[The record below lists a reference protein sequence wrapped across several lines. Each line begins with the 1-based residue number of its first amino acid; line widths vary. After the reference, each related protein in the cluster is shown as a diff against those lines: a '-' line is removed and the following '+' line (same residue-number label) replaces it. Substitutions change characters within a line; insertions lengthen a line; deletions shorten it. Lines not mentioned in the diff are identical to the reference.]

1 MRSVMKWLI
10 INVDVEQVG
19 ERTVVSQINRGD
31 DNLPFIPF
39 LFFSWYGSTLFQSPV
54 YLRQRVV

>member
-1 MRSVMKWLI
+1 MRFVMKWLI

-19 ERTVVSQINRGD
+19 ERTVVSQINRAD

-39 LFFSWYGSTLFQSPV
+39 LGFSWCGSTLFQSSV
-54 YLRQRVV
+54 YLRQRVG